1 MINIWAILANSLW
14 ILGVA
19 FLLAIVSWAY
29 WAANTQG
36 DRFRTVMNLP
46 RIQQAL
52 SGAAF
57 LFCAG
62 LAATSRTWWEQLL
75 WGLLAAAW
83 AVRALLKR
91 SSTSKTGARK
101 RGMDNATPDNNTP

>member
-1 MINIWAILANSLW
+1 MINVWTVLANSLW

-19 FLLAIVSWAY
+19 VLLAIVSWAY
-29 WAANTQG
+29 WVANTQG

-46 RIQQAL
+46 RTQQAL
-52 SGAAF
+52 NGAAF
-57 LFCAG
+57 LFCVG
-62 LAATSRTWWEQLL
+62 LAATSRIWWEQLL

-91 SSTSKTGARK
+91 LNTSKTGTHK
-101 RGMDNATPDNNTP
+101 RGMDNANPDNNSL